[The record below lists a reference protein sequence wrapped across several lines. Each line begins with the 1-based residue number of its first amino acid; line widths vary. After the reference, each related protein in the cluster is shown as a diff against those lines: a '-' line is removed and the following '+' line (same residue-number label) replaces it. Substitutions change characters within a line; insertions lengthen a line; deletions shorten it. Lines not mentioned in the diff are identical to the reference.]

1 MSDIENSELI
11 QAPYKTASLLSHQY
25 FHTLRNILDK
35 HAPEH
40 ECKTPQHVNKGFI
53 NSEILAAKRR
63 KRKLER
69 EWRKDNSAINR
80 SRYRAAVNHFNRL
93 VECAKT
99 KHYSDMVRE
108 NEDNPK
114 ALWNSIKKVL
124 HRSPKMVL
132 PDYITMNSLVNT
144 FGRYFADKIAKLR
157 SGLLSTDADPPVSG
171 SYKNKFVSFR
181 TMSEEE
187 VLKIIK
193 STPNKSCDLDPIP
206 TSLVLECISVLLTLI
221 TNIVNYSLQ
230 EGSFPS
236 CFKTAHVTPLLKK
249 AGLDKNI
256 LKNYRPVSNLSYI
269 SKLIEKAVAKQINE
283 HIAHEGIS
291 NKNKSAYRA
300 FHSTETALLK
310 IQNDIATSMDKGAA
324 VGLVRLDLSAAFDT
338 IDHSILFNCLQ
349 HWYGI
354 DGVVLK
360 WVQSYLN
367 SRKQRIK
374 IDGHLSHA
382 FQLPYGVPQGSVLG
396 PLLFTLYTTPLSSVI
411 SKFNVTHH
419 LYADDTQ
426 ICLELDSRNF
436 DSSITELTNCLEAV
450 QAWMGINK
458 LKLNPDKTEFIVI
471 GDDQI
476 RSSLKSSFPVSLLG
490 NTMEPAESVKNLGVI
505 LDAKNSMQRHV
516 ANLCCISYY
525 HLRELRRVRRYL
537 NHETA
542 VEVAN
547 ALVSSRLDYCNSL
560 LYNTKKA
567 YTSRL
572 QRVQNA
578 LCRTVCK
585 LNKYCHVTPFL
596 HKLHWLP
603 IQYRILFKYN
613 LLIYK
618 AIHLSQPPYLS
629 ALIRRSDLTRGNR
642 LSISSSKPNKRSG
655 LCSFIAGAPTEW
667 NKLPQAIRTIESISG
682 FRKQLKTYLFRLAYP
697 PP

>member
-1 MSDIENSELI
+1 MSNTFTSTKVRQIFSFVIHLVFRLKIRKLRKINKTEFMSDIVNSELI

-35 HAPEH
+35 HAPVH

-132 PDYITMNSLVNT
+132 PDYTTMNSLVNI
-144 FGRYFADKIAKLR
+144 FGRYFADKFAKLR

-193 STPNKSCDLDPIP
+193 STP
-206 TSLVLECISVLLTLI
+206 
-221 TNIVNYSLQ
+221 
-230 EGSFPS
+230 
-236 CFKTAHVTPLLKK
+236 
-249 AGLDKNI
+249 
-256 LKNYRPVSNLSYI
+256 
-269 SKLIEKAVAKQINE
+269 
-283 HIAHEGIS
+283 
-291 NKNKSAYRA
+291 
-300 FHSTETALLK
+300 
-310 IQNDIATSMDKGAA
+310 
-324 VGLVRLDLSAAFDT
+324 
-338 IDHSILFNCLQ
+338 
-349 HWYGI
+349 
-354 DGVVLK
+354 
-360 WVQSYLN
+360 
-367 SRKQRIK
+367 
-374 IDGHLSHA
+374 
-382 FQLPYGVPQGSVLG
+382 
-396 PLLFTLYTTPLSSVI
+396 
-411 SKFNVTHH
+411 
-419 LYADDTQ
+419 
-426 ICLELDSRNF
+426 
-436 DSSITELTNCLEAV
+436 
-450 QAWMGINK
+450 

-505 LDAKNSMQRHV
+505 LDAGNSMQRHV
-516 ANLCCISYY
+516 ANLCRISYY
-525 HLRELRRVRRYL
+525 LLRELRRVHRYL

-542 VEVAN
+542 VKVAN

-603 IQYRILFKYN
+603 IHYRILFKYN
-613 LLIYK
+613 LLICK

-655 LCSFIAGAPTEW
+655 LRSFIAGAPTEW

-682 FRKQLKTYLFRLAYP
+682 FRKQLKTYVFRLAYP

>member
-1 MSDIENSELI
+1 
-11 QAPYKTASLLSHQY
+11 
-25 FHTLRNILDK
+25 
-35 HAPEH
+35 
-40 ECKTPQHVNKGFI
+40 
-53 NSEILAAKRR
+53 
-63 KRKLER
+63 
-69 EWRKDNSAINR
+69 
-80 SRYRAAVNHFNRL
+80 
-93 VECAKT
+93 
-99 KHYSDMVRE
+99 
-108 NEDNPK
+108 
-114 ALWNSIKKVL
+114 
-124 HRSPKMVL
+124 
-132 PDYITMNSLVNT
+132 
-144 FGRYFADKIAKLR
+144 
-157 SGLLSTDADPPVSG
+157 
-171 SYKNKFVSFR
+171 
-181 TMSEEE
+181 MSEEE

-193 STPNKSCDLDPIP
+193 STPNKSCELDPIP
-206 TSLVLECISVLLTLI
+206 TSLVLECISVLLTPI

-283 HIAHEGIS
+283 HIAHEGTS
-291 NKNKSAYRA
+291 NENQSAYRA
-300 FHSTETALLK
+300 FHSSETALLK
-310 IQNDIATSMDKGAA
+310 MQNDIATSMDKGAA
-324 VGLVRLDLSAAFDT
+324 VGLVLLDLSAAFDT

-374 IDGHLSHA
+374 IDGHLSDA

-426 ICLELDSRNF
+426 IYLKLDSRNF

-450 QAWMGINK
+450 QAWMGNNK

-505 LDAKNSMQRHV
+505 LDAENSMQRHV
-516 ANLCCISYY
+516 ANLCRISYY

-542 VEVAN
+542 VKVAN

-560 LYNTKKA
+560 LYNTKRHILA
-567 YTSRL
+567 D
-572 QRVQNA
+572 
-578 LCRTVCK
+578 
-585 LNKYCHVTPFL
+585 
-596 HKLHWLP
+596 
-603 IQYRILFKYN
+603 YREFKM
-613 LLIYK
+613 
-618 AIHLSQPPYLS
+618 PYVGRCAS
-629 ALIRRSDLTRGNR
+629 
-642 LSISSSKPNKRSG
+642 
-655 LCSFIAGAPTEW
+655 
-667 NKLPQAIRTIESISG
+667 
-682 FRKQLKTYLFRLAYP
+682 
-697 PP
+697 